1 MTMMFGGPGF
11 VQIKGSNSWAAGLL
25 CLVVAV
31 VFTTG
36 LRLILLTSKE
46 AKAAEKKAP
55 PPKPKPA
62 AKAPAKPLPWM
73 MEEDII
79 PALRAIFE
87 VQDNISESELS
98 FQENRL
104 DGSFLKHGN
113 SYSFLAFF
121 PGSQRVFPILQ
132 SNSSGASTVEPFLI
146 DEKKTTSQHVVFWVE
161 KRLAAQGIIP
171 VCKE

>member
-1 MTMMFGGPGF
+1 MTMM
-11 VQIKGSNSWAAGLL
+11 
-25 CLVVAV
+25 

-98 FQENRL
+98 FQENR
-104 DGSFLKHGN
+104 
-113 SYSFLAFF
+113 
-121 PGSQRVFPILQ
+121 